1 LSKRGNRADVE
12 TAVHAGVSVIQY
24 RDKGSSTRAMYKEA
38 LELKK
43 LALSS
48 LFLVNDRL
56 DIALAIGADGVH
68 IGQEDM
74 PYEAARRLLGKGPVI
89 GVTVHSLEEALIAEQ
104 DGADYL
110 GVSPIFSTKTKL
122 DAGAPSGTALLAEIK
137 KAVRIPVVAIGGIT
151 LSNAADVVAA
161 GADALCAIS
170 AVVASEDPFGEIKK
184 FQKLFGENEGER
196 QTI

>member
-1 LSKRGNRADVE
+1 
-12 TAVHAGVSVIQY
+12 
-24 RDKGSSTRAMYKEA
+24 MYLEA

-43 LALSS
+43 LARAS

-56 DIALAIGADGVH
+56 DIALAIEADGVH
-68 IGQEDM
+68 IGQDDM
-74 PYEAARRLLGKGPVI
+74 PYSTARQLLGRGPVI

-110 GVSPIFSTKTKL
+110 GVSPIFPTRTKA

-151 LSNAADVVAA
+151 LSNAADVVGA

-170 AVVASEDPFGEIKK
+170 AVVASDDPFREIKK
-184 FQKLFGENEGER
+184 FQRLFDRIEGER
-196 QTI
+196 